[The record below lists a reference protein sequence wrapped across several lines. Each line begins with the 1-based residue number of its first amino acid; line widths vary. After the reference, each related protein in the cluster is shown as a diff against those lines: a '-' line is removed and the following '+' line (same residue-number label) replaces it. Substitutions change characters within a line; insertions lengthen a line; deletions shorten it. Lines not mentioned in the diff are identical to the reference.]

1 MTREPGMNVKGVAV
15 ALALALAVGLA
26 GCGKKEEGVVK
37 IGHAGPLTGS
47 IAHLGK
53 DNENGVRMA
62 IDEANAAGFQ
72 IGANKVKLELLS
84 EDDQADPKQ
93 GTIVAQKL
101 VDAKVAG
108 VVGHLNS
115 GTTIPASKI
124 YHDAGIAQISPSAT
138 NVTYTNQGFKTAFRV
153 IANDAQQGKVLGE
166 FAVGKLGAKNIAI
179 IDDRSAYGQG
189 LADEFEKAATAAGAT
204 ILTREFT
211 DTTKTDFT
219 AILTSIKG
227 KNPDLIFYG
236 GMDAQ
241 AGPMMKQLKNLGLTA
256 KYLGGDGIQ
265 SVEFLKLAADAAEG
279 AYGSSPGV
287 PLDQMPGGK
296 DFEIQVQGQV
306 QPGHPDLRAVRV
318 RRGQRAAGGDEE
330 GGLRRPGQVPARARQ
345 QPVPG
350 RDREHHLRREGRHQ
364 GRRHQPVPGQ
374 GRQVGVP
381 RDDRR
386 ARGFLAPRARP
397 EATIAGERVIRPTRT
412 APSGA
417 VLFSALPK
425 QRLMDI
431 FLQQVINGLVLGS
444 VYALVALGYTMVYGI
459 LGLINFAHGEVVM
472 VGALTSLSVIAGL
485 MGSSLGLPA
494 PLIVLL
500 ALAVSMSVC
509 MLLGFTIERV
519 AYRPLRRAPRLAPL
533 ITAIGVSILL
543 QTLAMMYWGRHY
555 HTFPEIIRPQRHEV
569 LGAVITDRADRDHRG
584 VCADHG
590 RAAAAGALH
599 APGAGHARDLGE
611 SARSPG

>member
-1 MTREPGMNVKGVAV
+1 MNVKGVAV
-15 ALALALAVGLA
+15 ALALSLAVGLA
-26 GCGKKEEGVVK
+26 GCGKKDAGVVK

-53 DNENGVRMA
+53 DNENGVRLA

-72 IGANKVKLELLS
+72 IGGDKVKLELLS

-241 AGPMMKQLKNLGLTA
+241 AGPMMKQIKNLGLTA

-265 SVEFLKLAADAAEG
+265 SAEFLKLAGDAAEG

-296 DFEIQVQGQV
+296 DFETRYKSKYNLDIQIYA
-306 QPGHPDLRAVRV
+306 PYAYD
-318 RRGQRAAGGDEE
+318 AA
-330 GGLRRPGQVPARARQ
+330 
-345 QPVPG
+345 
-350 RDREHHLRREGRHQ
+350 
-364 GRRHQPVPGQ
+364 
-374 GRQVGVP
+374 
-381 RDDRR
+381 
-386 ARGFLAPRARP
+386 
-397 EATIAGERVIRPTRT
+397 
-412 APSGA
+412 
-417 VLFSALPK
+417 
-425 QRLMDI
+425 
-431 FLQQVINGLVLGS
+431 N
-444 VYALVALGYTMVYGI
+444 
-459 LGLINFAHGEVVM
+459 
-472 VGALTSLSVIAGL
+472 
-485 MGSSLGLPA
+485 
-494 PLIVLL
+494 VLL
-500 ALAVSMSVC
+500 AAMKKAGSVDPAKYLPELANSQYQGVTGNIAFDEKGDIKGGGISLYQVKGGKWEF
-509 MLLGFTIERV
+509 LETI
-519 AYRPLRRAPRLAPL
+519 
-533 ITAIGVSILL
+533 G
-543 QTLAMMYWGRHY
+543 G
-555 HTFPEIIRPQRHEV
+555 
-569 LGAVITDRADRDHRG
+569 
-584 VCADHG
+584 
-590 RAAAAGALH
+590 
-599 APGAGHARDLGE
+599 
-611 SARSPG
+611 